1 MASEKKPVNAR
12 KKHNIKGD
20 KSFKSS
26 DLGFHAKQKEAE
38 DTSDTGVSGY
48 CSKCW
53 LYGHKNIDCRQRIV
67 RAQPDYDH
75 WKPFIAEQK
84 RRSLEDDKLAI
95 DTQVNK
101 AKDLRINKLPGET
114 RASTRSKFS
123 EQDSF
128 QLPKVFTVSNLDG
141 QITRFAK
148 TKYAL
153 QKTSLPGIERTP
165 KFRFDPVKCA
175 NEPHSALGRSGFF
188 VSEEDPRKARSK
200 DYEWQEIK
208 RYKKARSQKVGRIEI
223 PLRNSFDLLKKK
235 ENALTKIQYSP
246 FHRRP
251 GALGSKGNFRVK
263 RTVNE
268 NAAQFHTTPSFS
280 RRLGQ
285 GVNIAQDNLKSP
297 TISGKHYTPPHRRE
311 NGLIVRWKGVGASNL
326 DIIEALAKMLPREDA
341 NIYFLSDRGGFT
353 FTDIDDCF
361 TKTVLP
367 QPISDP
373 PCEPSFEK
381 RITNNQLI
389 SMESSPPTNMK
400 ISLQLSNPL
409 INNNDNPQKLAQS
422 GGFLTPEKERN
433 IPEIT
438 ENVLPLEPIALSNDM
453 NSPTKETL
461 CTKEDLI
468 CSQITTPPMKS
479 IQASPSEDE
488 KCSKEVKIITD
499 YIGKMLPDELLDL
512 FISEIV
518 DEEELEYQKE
528 VLIQEI
534 MSLRNSREDNDDTI
548 EMQQE
553 VIEVQKVDLSNN
565 TENVINSVE
574 HEALEVKEDGI
585 ELEKEYDEEAI
596 TNFPDPSSPAG
607 DNVDILDGLFG
618 ITNEDRQLGIAT
630 NLAGLSSP
638 KIDKVKKKRGRKSCI
653 ALRSLAGNAENQ
665 MKISDILNSGKGKS
679 LPKEQ

>member
-53 LYGHKNIDCRQRIV
+53 LYGHKNIYCRQRIV

-101 AKDLRINKLPGET
+101 AKDLWINKLPGET

-128 QLPKVFTVSNLDG
+128 QLPKVFTVNNLDG

-165 KFRFDPVKCA
+165 KFRFDPVKRA
-175 NEPHSALGRSGFF
+175 NEPHFALGRSGFF
-188 VSEEDPRKARSK
+188 VSEEDPRKAR
-200 DYEWQEIK
+200 
-208 RYKKARSQKVGRIEI
+208 
-223 PLRNSFDLLKKK
+223 
-235 ENALTKIQYSP
+235 
-246 FHRRP
+246 RP
-251 GALGSKGNFRVK
+251 GALGSKGNLRVK
-263 RTVNE
+263 RTVHE

-280 RRLGQ
+280 KTLTSNEGPARAGE
-285 GVNIAQDNLKSP
+285 NIAQDNLKSP

-311 NGLIVRWKGVGASNL
+311 N
-326 DIIEALAKMLPREDA
+326 
-341 NIYFLSDRGGFT
+341 DRGGFT

-468 CSQITTPPMKS
+468 CSQITTPPMNS
-479 IQASPSEDE
+479 VQASPSEDE
-488 KCSKEVKIITD
+488 KCCKEVKIITD
-499 YIGKMLPDELLDL
+499 YIGKTLPDELLDL

-618 ITNEDRQLGIAT
+618 ITNEDRQLGVAT